1 MNRIA
6 ERLSSGHFFWLA
18 LGLACLWMGCASKP
32 PPPHYAAEYPAD
44 REEGASGGAPEV
56 AAYNMAARDMAAPA
70 SKREHRS
77 SSSRTKAKMA
87 SSLNSSSFPSQAE
100 PYAPQVGPTPKPRA
114 IPASK
119 RMVHY
124 SGRATL
130 KSTEPEKILDSAIA
144 LVKAG
149 GGYLEQRS
157 QGFVAL
163 RVPSQDFDT
172 LFYRLL
178 KLATVLDYSQQAEDI
193 TDAFNDTDLRLKI
206 VVSTLERLQE
216 LVKKA
221 RTESQKLRLLKE
233 LQRYREE
240 REILEA
246 QKQDIAQRLRFASI
260 HLNVQSHTPWASQNA
275 WDKEIYDFTWIHQ
288 LNPFEDARFR
298 KRDTRSFDVPANM
311 VESQKKNPW
320 RATSSHGSEFWGSE
334 LDVDLRGDSRFW
346 REAIRVRLKDGFKA
360 TDTSKAGDFQFARF
374 QSFGPTPYFYWVG
387 VRSRGGELDL
397 AEFYFPTEAEQTLLL
412 PNLLAAV
419 EGKSK

>member
-1 MNRIA
+1 MNRNA
-6 ERLSSGHFFWLA
+6 EKIPSAVFFGLA
-18 LGLACLWMGCASKP
+18 LGLAGLWMGCASKP
-32 PPPHYAAEYPAD
+32 ASPYVLADRAEVAGGAVQEMAAYEDRPIPTQTALYTSSSAPVKAKRASKFQSGSYPPP
-44 REEGASGGAPEV
+44 S
-56 AAYNMAARDMAAPA
+56 
-70 SKREHRS
+70 
-77 SSSRTKAKMA
+77 
-87 SSLNSSSFPSQAE
+87 E
-100 PYAPQVGPTPKPRA
+100 PYAPQAGPAPKPM
-114 IPASK
+114 PGTK

-172 LFYRLL
+172 LFSRLL
-178 KLATVLDYSQQAEDI
+178 KLATVLDYSQTAEDI
-193 TDAFNDTDLRLKI
+193 TEAFNDTDLRLKI
-206 VVSTLERLQE
+206 VISTLQRLEE

-240 REILEA
+240 REILET

-260 HLNVQSHTPWASQNA
+260 HLNVQSHAPWASQNA
-275 WDKEIYDFTWIHQ
+275 WDKEIRDFIWIHQ

-298 KRDTRSFDVPANM
+298 KRESRSFPVPADM
-311 VESQKKNPW
+311 VQSQKKNPW

-334 LDVDLRGDSRFW
+334 MDVDLRGDSRFW
-346 REAIRVRLKDGFKA
+346 REAIRVRLKDGFKQA
-360 TDTSKAGDFQFARF
+360 DTLKAGDFQFARF

-387 VRSRGGELDL
+387 VRSRGDELDL
-397 AEFYFPTEAEQTLLL
+397 AEFYFPTEAEQTHLLA
-412 PNLLAAV
+412 NLLATVAG
-419 EGKSK
+419 ELK